1 MKQLTIDNLHVAIEG
16 AEILKGVSLT
26 VKPGEVHALMGPNGS
41 GKSTLA
47 STLMG
52 HPRYEV
58 TDGSMWLGTDDM
70 STLGPDKRAKA
81 GIFLSFQYPAEI
93 SGVSLQNF
101 LRTAYN
107 NIHRPKNN
115 SIPVLEFR
123 KNLVEKMKSLGMD
136 PAFAMRSVNEGFSG
150 GEKKRAEILQLAML
164 EPSIAILD
172 ETDSGLDVDA
182 LKAVAEGIN
191 RLRGPKIGILLITHY
206 SRILKYIEPDFVHVL
221 VGGKIVTSGKA
232 ELAHR
237 IEESGYEFVT
247 KPISDFTS

>member
-1 MKQLTIDNLHVAIEG
+1 MKRLSIHNLHVAIEG
-16 AEILKGVSLT
+16 VEILKGISLE

-52 HPRYEV
+52 HPRYQVIDGKITLGETEL
-58 TDGSMWLGTDDM
+58 TD
-70 STLGPDKRAKA
+70 LGPDKRAKT
-81 GIFLSFQYPAEI
+81 GVFLSFQYPAEV

-107 NIHRPKNN
+107 NIHRPKDKP
-115 SIPVLEFR
+115 IPVLEFR
-123 KNLVEKMKSLGMD
+123 KLLVEKMKSLGMD
-136 PAFAMRSVNEGFSG
+136 PVFSTRSVNEGFSG
-150 GEKKRAEILQLAML
+150 GEKKRAEILQMAIL

-191 RLRGPKIGILLITHY
+191 KLRGPKIGILLITHY
-206 SRILKYIEPDFVHVL
+206 SRILQYIKPDFVHVL
-221 VGGKIVTSGKA
+221 VSGKIITSGKA
-232 ELAHR
+232 DLAHR
-237 IEESGYEFVT
+237 IEEKGYEGIV
-247 KPISDFTS
+247 